1 MRDLDHIFLTRFNLP
16 SGGHES
22 LVRAQEGWLQQRVEL
37 FEKYCL
43 PSVLT
48 QTSSNFHWIVYFDP
62 QSPDWLR
69 QRISEW
75 RRNSVLTPI
84 YRATVVRSEMHGDIL
99 GAIGQRG
106 GDLLTTN
113 LDNDDGLASDFVD
126 RLQAAPYSGVR
137 TAIYLAN
144 GLIKHESRVFTHED
158 RCNAFCSVRESWEDP
173 IFCWAAPHNRL
184 QEIMPTQVV
193 SGAPAWLQVVHSR
206 NVSNRVH
213 GKLTSPALYRESFP
227 GLLDEART
235 PSTLDKVF
243 DAAAARP
250 ARMVREAVRRMT
262 KATVHGVFGVEGLD
276 RLKRGWKLAGDRL
289 GRRSHEATKANGR

>member
-37 FEKYCL
+37 FEMYCL

-84 YRATVVRSEMHGDIL
+84 YRATVVRTEMHGDIL
-99 GAIGQRG
+99 STIGKRG

-113 LDNDDGLASDFVD
+113 LDNDDGLASDFVE
-126 RLQAAPYSGVR
+126 RLQAAHFLVRLTPRNRLSRSPKKVVPRSGSELPSPKVSLR
-137 TAIYLAN
+137 LFTLS
-144 GLIKHESRVFTHED
+144 SRVTVIGPF
-158 RCNAFCSVRESWEDP
+158 R
-173 IFCWAAPHNRL
+173 
-184 QEIMPTQVV
+184 
-193 SGAPAWLQVVHSR
+193 SGTTGPPSPSR
-206 NVSNRVH
+206 RWPN
-213 GKLTSPALYRESFP
+213 T
-227 GLLDEART
+227 T
-235 PSTLDKVF
+235 
-243 DAAAARP
+243 
-250 ARMVREAVRRMT
+250 
-262 KATVHGVFGVEGLD
+262 
-276 RLKRGWKLAGDRL
+276 GDGSRIPV
-289 GRRSHEATKANGR
+289 